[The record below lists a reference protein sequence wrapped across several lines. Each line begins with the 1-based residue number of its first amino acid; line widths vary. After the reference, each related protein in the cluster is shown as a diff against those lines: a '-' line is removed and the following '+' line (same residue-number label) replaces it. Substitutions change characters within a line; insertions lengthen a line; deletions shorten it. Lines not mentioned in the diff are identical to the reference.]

1 MDESVRAEY
10 QRRLAAGDQ
19 YGALAYLRMLRT
31 QATDPAE
38 REAYNQAIA
47 EIEGRSAA
55 DESQYGQSAGPFG
68 DQPAAW
74 AAEHTPP
81 ASIVVPPGNTAD
93 QGANVAADTGPGSVH
108 WSDTPA
114 ASGSPP
120 SYGGS
125 PSYAGANY
133 PGAHAEVGSAPVGG
147 SSPAHAGID
156 AGAAEAPAPEHEQP
170 SVAERIGDSIST
182 ANILRGA
189 TADLIGDRVR
199 DAFDNVTGH
208 GHKKAE
214 KGDHDSD
221 TKGGSASV

>member
-31 QATDPAE
+31 QTTDPAE

-68 DQPAAW
+68 DPPAAG

-81 ASIVVPPGNTAD
+81 APIVVPPGNTAD
-93 QGANVAADTGPGSVH
+93 QGSNVAADSGPGSVH

-125 PSYAGANY
+125 PSYPGANA
-133 PGAHAEVGSAPVGG
+133 GPVGG
-147 SSPAHAGID
+147 STPNYGGSPSYPGANAEPVGGSTAGEAGVD
-156 AGAAEAPAPEHEQP
+156 AGASAASSPAPPAPEHHEP
-170 SVAERIGDSIST
+170 SVIEQMGDSIST
-182 ANILRGA
+182 GNILRGA
-189 TADLIGDRVR
+189 AADLIGDRVR
-199 DAFDNVTGH
+199 DAFDNLTGH
-208 GHKKAE
+208 GHK
-214 KGDHDSD
+214 
-221 TKGGSASV
+221 